1 MLPAEWSPVGKALPQ
16 SMGETVLITVHPDHV
31 AHQALQRV
39 DTVIAVGPSPE
50 ETFSKF
56 AKATG
61 HTLDWPHGLGFQKR
75 MAVVWSPKQ
84 AAPPF
89 PIRILGGRSERIRH
103 HRKYA
108 QGNMHHRSFY
118 FRGPGNRHNLK
129 AHNLAIFS
137 QISDGIDEDTWLF
150 HLRRGDYSRWFRH
163 AVKDSYLA
171 DQAELIERRKD
182 LQAADTRRLIR
193 GLIEARY
200 TLPE

>member
-1 MLPAEWSPVGKALPQ
+1 
-16 SMGETVLITVHPDHV
+16 VHPDHV
-31 AHQALQRV
+31 AQQALQRV

-50 ETFSKF
+50 VTLSKF

-61 HTLDWPHGLGFQKR
+61 HTLDWPHGLGFQKQ

-84 AAPPF
+84 VGPPF
-89 PIRILGGRSERIRH
+89 PIRTLGGRSERIRH